1 MPATVEEREDAS
13 LVRLEGVLD
22 IASAA
27 EMKSVLLSA
36 LATNKEIRLTLE
48 GATELDITA
57 MQLLYAAERDAA
69 KAGILFALEDSV
81 PDEISAAM
89 TDAGLVKFEFQ
100 QLSATKGLG
109 PSC

>member
-13 LVRLEGVLD
+13 LVRLEGAMD
-22 IASAA
+22 IASTA
-27 EMKSVLLSA
+27 EMKSFLLNA
-36 LATNKEIRLTLE
+36 LASKKELRLTLE

-57 MQLLYAAERDAA
+57 LQVLYAAERDAA
-69 KAGILFALEDSV
+69 KAGIHFALEGSV

-100 QLSATKGLG
+100 G
-109 PSC
+109 